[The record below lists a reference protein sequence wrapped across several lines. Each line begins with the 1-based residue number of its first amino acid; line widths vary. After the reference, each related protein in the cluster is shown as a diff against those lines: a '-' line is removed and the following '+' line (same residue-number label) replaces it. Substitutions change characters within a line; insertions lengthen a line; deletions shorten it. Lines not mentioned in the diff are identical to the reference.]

1 MEKIKDGYTRVSEI
15 VSVPGMFDMIPPDV
29 LENKVRI
36 GTNVHEAIH
45 MDFLGFVPDLAE
57 DEKGYYESY
66 LEWKGM
72 TKASIAMSEDRFY
85 DDALMITGAIDGLL
99 RFPYEDNLVAVDW
112 KTSATC
118 TKAISDTWRAQ
129 GGFYHYLLKQNH
141 VHNVS
146 HRYLF
151 VQLNPKGKLPK
162 VKEFLFTQD
171 IMNECLGLLHKY
183 RWSFKQ

>member
-1 MEKIKDGYTRVSEI
+1 MDKIKEGYDRVSDI
-15 VSVPGMFDMIPPDV
+15 VSVPGMFDMIPLEV
-29 LENKVRI
+29 LENKARI

-45 MDFLGFVPDLAE
+45 MDFLGFVSDLAE
-57 DEKGYYESY
+57 DEKGYYDSF
-66 LEWKGM
+66 LEWKTM
-72 TKASIAMSEDRFY
+72 TKTSVSMSEDRFY
-85 DDALMITGAIDGLL
+85 DDNLMITGAIDGLL
-99 RFPYEDNLVAVDW
+99 RFPHEDNLVAVDW

-171 IMNECLGLLHKY
+171 IMNECLSLLNNY
-183 RWSFKQ
+183 RQSQK

>member
-1 MEKIKDGYTRVSEI
+1 LEEIKKGYTRVSQI
-15 VSVPGMFDMIPPDV
+15 VERPGMFDMIHPDV

-36 GTNVHEAIH
+36 GTNVHAAIH

-57 DEKGYYESY
+57 DEKGYYDSY

-72 TKASIAMSEDRFY
+72 TKVNIAMSEDRFY
-85 DDALMITGAIDGLL
+85 DDELMITGAIDGLL

-118 TKAISDTWRAQ
+118 TKEISDTWRAQ
-129 GGFYHYLLKQNH
+129 GGFYHYLLEQNH

-146 HRYLF
+146 QRYLF
-151 VQLNPKGKLPK
+151 VQLSPKGKLPK
-162 VKEFLFTQD
+162 VKEFLFTND
-171 IMNECLGLLHKY
+171 IWKECLDLFNNY
-183 RWSFKQ
+183 RSLKQE

>member
-1 MEKIKDGYTRVSEI
+1 MDKIKEGYDRVSDI
-15 VSVPGMFDMIPPDV
+15 VSVPGMFDMIPLEV
-29 LENKVRI
+29 LENKARI

-45 MDFLGFVPDLAE
+45 MDFLGFVSDLAE
-57 DEKGYYESY
+57 DEKGYYDSF
-66 LEWKGM
+66 LEWKTM
-72 TKASIAMSEDRFY
+72 TKTSVSMSEDRFY
-85 DDALMITGAIDGLL
+85 DDNLMITGAIDGLL
-99 RFPYEDNLVAVDW
+99 RFPHEDNLVAVDW

-129 GGFYHYLLKQNH
+129 GGFYHYLLEQNH
-141 VHNVS
+141 VPNVS
-146 HRYLF
+146 NRYLF

-171 IMNECLGLLHKY
+171 IMNECLSLLHKY